1 MAEHTGLRTR
11 FTLNDCYHG
20 KEQQEC
26 AIELRKRTCYLH
38 VKHALS
44 SQQWLRLLSVA
55 LSASTV
61 CGASAI
67 ELRDQNTVDITV
79 KMAGFQTG
87 GGVVDMGSRGQGP
100 SGILQ
105 CRIAQYEQKTLPS
118 KHAFFVRA
126 AV

>member
-11 FTLNDCYHG
+11 FKLNDCYHG

-26 AIELRKRTCYLH
+26 AIELRKRTCHLH

-55 LSASTV
+55 LSASTI
-61 CGASAI
+61 CGASAF
-67 ELRDQNTVDITV
+67 ELRNQNTVNITV

-87 GGVVDMGSRGQGP
+87 GGVVDMGSRGRGP

-105 CRIAQYEQKTLPS
+105 CRIAQYEQKTLHS
-118 KHAFFVRA
+118 KHACFPRA